1 MVGLDFVS
9 TVESAIKVFIVSM
22 FRVVVG
28 HDLPE
33 WPGGRNTGFP
43 SGNCCDSKAER
54 RLTPQ
59 IFRRANGSETQAWS
73 HPIEKVACFQVSDS
87 P

>member
-33 WPGGRNTGFP
+33 WPGGRNTVFP
-43 SGNCCDSKAER
+43 QATAVTQKLRAGSH
-54 RLTPQ
+54 LQ
-59 IFRRANGSETQAWS
+59 IFRRPNGSETQAWS